1 MTGLAGEGDYTF
13 EFRAFDGIDYST
25 VVSRTVK
32 LNTQPPT
39 VFVSSPS
46 SFSSHDEGSVVFDGY
61 AQDPYGCPDA
71 VTATSVWYTWTY
83 LDPITRLQAQSR
95 QMKTGP
101 GIGNGTFSTRPREL
115 TTYTFTIWASDSD
128 FCIGE
133 VDECQPV
140 TLTLTID
147 NRNSQ
152 PTISVNQPVSGTRV
166 SSSADT
172 LLSGVA
178 RDFDGGVTR
187 VDLEVKDVS
196 NDYVTVHETSTGEF
210 SEEGEWE
217 INWDTTQLRHDA
229 EYQLRFRSYDGIDYS
244 SWVDVIITADNP
256 PNVGNNQPEF
266 TQGDWQSEIILYC
279 DTESISVDKCTTAE
293 IDLKEYFSDI
303 DNDIQFM
310 SVYNDPSTDSDDT
323 FPLVV
328 GVGTDGIARYDP
340 ADMLFYEENMDA
352 WTLNNVI
359 FIATDAWDSKANS
372 LPVTFRVLPLEFS
385 IQEPNQTWVGL
396 DEIAIYSGI
405 GLPGKQVSVS
415 IGGNPVNTTVVQE
428 DGTWEL
434 GVPASRIKGESST
447 PEFSYAGQNTEV
459 SPISKGA
466 PTEDSTNMMLVVG
479 LVGLALV
486 AMVVLAFFSGFVG
499 IEIEEEEPKQPA
511 QIPEGEEWWSG
522 ESNENTNEER
532 GLERY
537 DDHPGWLWNPDSED
551 WVPDPD
557 FQE

>member
-1 MTGLAGEGDYTF
+1 MDISGPNYQVTSPVQTNE
-13 EFRAFDGIDYST
+13 DG
-25 VVSRTVK
+25 
-32 LNTQPPT
+32 
-39 VFVSSPS
+39 
-46 SFSSHDEGSVVFDGY
+46 
-61 AQDPYGCPDA
+61 
-71 VTATSVWYTWTY
+71 TW
-83 LDPITRLQAQSR
+83 DWEWD
-95 QMKTGP
+95 
-101 GIGNGTFSTRPREL
+101 FSTRPREL
-115 TTYTFTIWASDSD
+115 TTYTFKIWASDSD

-152 PTISVNQPVSGTRV
+152 PTISVNQPVSGTRI
-166 SSSADT
+166 SSSANT

-210 SEEGEWE
+210 SEEGEWD
-217 INWDTTQLRHDA
+217 ISWDTTQLRHDA
-229 EYQLRFRSYDGIDYS
+229 EYQLRLRSYDGIDYS

-266 TQGDWQSEIILYC
+266 DQDDWQSEIILYC

-310 SVYNDPSTDSDDT
+310 SVYNDPSTDSDDI

-328 GVGTDGIARYDP
+328 GVGSDGIARYDP
-340 ADMLFYEENMDA
+340 ADMLFYEEDIDA

-359 FIATDAWDSKANS
+359 FIATDTWDSKANS

-385 IQEPNQTWVGL
+385 IQEPNQTWVDL
-396 DEIAIYSGI
+396 DGIAVYSGI

-415 IGGNPVNTTVVQE
+415 IGGNPVNTTIVQE

-434 GVPASRIKGESST
+434 GIPASRIKGESSI
-447 PEFSYAGQNTEV
+447 PEFSYAGQNTET
-459 SPISKGA
+459 SPISKGE
-466 PTEDSTNMMLVVG
+466 PTADSTNMMFVLG
-479 LVGLALV
+479 MIGLALV
-486 AMVVLAFFSGFVG
+486 ALVVLAFYSGLIG
-499 IEIEEEEPKQPA
+499 IEIEEESKQPP
-511 QIPEGEEWWSG
+511 QITGREEWWSG
-522 ESNENTNEER
+522 ESGKNTDEES

-537 DDHPGWLWNPDSED
+537 EDHPGWLWNPDTEE
-551 WVPDPD
+551 WTPDPD
-557 FQE
+557 FPE

>member
-1 MTGLAGEGDYTF
+1 M
-13 EFRAFDGIDYST
+13 
-25 VVSRTVK
+25 
-32 LNTQPPT
+32 
-39 VFVSSPS
+39 
-46 SFSSHDEGSVVFDGY
+46 
-61 AQDPYGCPDA
+61 
-71 VTATSVWYTWTY
+71 
-83 LDPITRLQAQSR
+83 
-95 QMKTGP
+95 
-101 GIGNGTFSTRPREL
+101 
-115 TTYTFTIWASDSD
+115 
-128 FCIGE
+128 
-133 VDECQPV
+133 
-140 TLTLTID
+140 
-147 NRNSQ
+147 
-152 PTISVNQPVSGTRV
+152 SGTRV

-266 TQGDWQSEIILYC
+266 AQTGWQSEIILYC
-279 DTESISVDKCTTAE
+279 DTESISVDKCTTVE

-310 SVYNDPSTDSDDT
+310 SVYNDPSIDSDDI

-385 IQEPNQTWVGL
+385 IQEPNQTWVDL
-396 DEIAIYSGI
+396 DGIAIYSGI

-415 IGGNPVNTTVVQE
+415 IGGNPVNTTVVQD

-434 GVPASRIKGESST
+434 GVPASRIKGESSI

-459 SPISKGA
+459 TPISKGE
-466 PTEDSTNMMLVVG
+466 PTADSTNMALILG
-479 LVGLALV
+479 LSL
-486 AMVVLAFFSGFVG
+486 
-499 IEIEEEEPKQPA
+499 IHI
-511 QIPEGEEWWSG
+511 
-522 ESNENTNEER
+522 
-532 GLERY
+532 
-537 DDHPGWLWNPDSED
+537 
-551 WVPDPD
+551 
-557 FQE
+557 